1 MRLATTKFLIAWG
14 LFLFLGMMVFQFL
27 HECGHGFGSQLDSEH
42 VSTGFSRVGDH
53 GKRPADLDFRSE
65 KKVTGIL
72 GSAGLLDP
80 FTNWILIKTHPALF
94 LSEPRFYFW
103 PLLSFSIVLLCFVLA
118 YRQLYTV
125 FYMQLSSRFVR

>member
-14 LFLFLGMMVFQFL
+14 LRAVQ
-27 HECGHGFGSQLDSEH
+27 
-42 VSTGFSRVGDH
+42 
-53 GKRPADLDFRSE
+53 
-65 KKVTGIL
+65 
-72 GSAGLLDP
+72 GLNLPMP
-80 FTNWILIKTHPALF
+80 FTDFKIFAKIHPALF

-125 FYMQLSSRFVR
+125 FYMQLSSRFVRLVFGLITIIPPMFLVCSWLDNLVRIKW